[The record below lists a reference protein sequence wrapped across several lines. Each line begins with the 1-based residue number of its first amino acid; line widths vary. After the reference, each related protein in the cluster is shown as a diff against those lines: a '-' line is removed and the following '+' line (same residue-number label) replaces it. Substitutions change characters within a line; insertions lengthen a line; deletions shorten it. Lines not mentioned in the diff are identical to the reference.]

1 VNFPNPNRPTGFPWT
16 QANLREAESHPLP
29 TGYLFQSPGCHFTYR
44 IIGPCCRLYD
54 REQLPY
60 PCCRIEWRGKEPSW
74 RRIGNRF
81 TPDMG
86 TKNSPSYSVEI
97 VGQEHREP
105 IILTLNPIKLTSS
118 QREWWYSRKLVQ
130 ATDSIAGGDRESPA

>member
-1 VNFPNPNRPTGFPWT
+1 MNFPSLSRFP
-16 QANLREAESHPLP
+16 QPPAPLALRDPDSHPLP
-29 TGYLFQSPGCHFTYR
+29 TGYVFQSPGCHFTYR

-97 VGQEHREP
+97 VGQENRDP
-105 IILTLNPIKLTSS
+105 IVLTLNPIKFSGA
-118 QREWWYSRKLVQ
+118 QREWWYSRKPHVQ
-130 ATDSIAGGDRESPA
+130 ADLVLSITA

>member
-1 VNFPNPNRPTGFPWT
+1 MNFPNPTRPTGFPWT
-16 QANLREAESHPLP
+16 QASLRDPESHPLP
-29 TGYLFQSPGCHFTYR
+29 TGYIFQSPGCHFTYR

-74 RRIGNRF
+74 RRIGSRF
-81 TPDMG
+81 IPDMG

-105 IILTLNPIKLTSS
+105 LIITLNPIKLTNA
-118 QREWWYSRKLVQ
+118 QREWWYSRKLPP
-130 ATDSIAGGDRESPA
+130 ILEI